1 MFWCIW
7 KKILHYL
14 SSQKLMCVL
23 KKHMQTTVFLVCLEA
38 QDRFSGSSRKK
49 GEMRD
54 SFLYGERMGG
64 WARMVST
71 SLEFCW
77 QKAETGTAGCKDT
90 LLGAETSKA
99 FLTLPSYPM
108 RLRKRPYAK
117 GRFGSHE
124 NAVFSQESSVIWQ
137 LEFYRWSRWNKAVM
151 KSWDME
157 QVSLWERRRRAGA
170 IVSQ

>member
-7 KKILHYL
+7 KKILYYL

-23 KKHMQTTVFLVCLEA
+23 KKHMQTSFPGLFGGSGQVFRVLKEEGRDEREL
-38 QDRFSGSSRKK
+38 SLWRK
-49 GEMRD
+49 D
-54 SFLYGERMGG
+54 GG
-64 WARMVST
+64 WARMESA

-90 LLGAETSKA
+90 LMGAGTSKA
-99 FLTLPSYPM
+99 FLTLPSYPV

-117 GRFGSHE
+117 GRFGSQE
-124 NAVFSQESSVIWQ
+124 NAIFSQESSVIWQ

-157 QVSLWERRRRAGA
+157 QVSLWERRRRARA